1 MHERERH
8 ELILRLIE
16 EKPVATV
23 TELVAATGTS
33 EATIRRDIAALE
45 ARAAL
50 RRVRGGAQA
59 LNPPRA
65 PGIAGRPF
73 SMNATVNLPQKRA
86 IARAA
91 AALCEDGDAI
101 IINGG
106 TTTFQMIEPL
116 KARRLDIM
124 TNSFLMAEQLLRH
137 SQNTITLPGGA
148 IYREQNI
155 ILSPFENDVTRNFHA
170 KRMFMGAQGVA
181 RMGVMEA
188 DPLLIQA
195 EQKLIN
201 QGEEL
206 VLLIDSSKF
215 RQRSSLILC
224 PLARVA
230 RIITDSG
237 LRDEDRAMVEAAG
250 VALTVVEADET
261 EAQLS
266 A

>member
-1 MHERERH
+1 M
-8 ELILRLIE
+8 
-16 EKPVATV
+16 KKYF
-23 TELVAATGTS
+23 
-33 EATIRRDIAALE
+33 
-45 ARAAL
+45 
-50 RRVRGGAQA
+50 
-59 LNPPRA
+59 PP
-65 PGIAGRPF
+65 F
-73 SMNATVNLPQKRA
+73 KT
-86 IARAA
+86 
-91 AALCEDGDAI
+91 LCEAI
-101 IINGG
+101 G
-106 TTTFQMIEPL
+106 TTPEAFNKNEPI
-116 KARRLDIM
+116 AVP
-124 TNSFLMAEQLLRH
+124 AAVLRH
-137 SQNTITLPGGA
+137 LICVALSDLEIDAA

-155 ILSPFENDVTRNFHA
+155 ILRPFENDVTRNFHA